1 MELRL
6 LKYFWTVA
14 DLGSVTAAA
23 EELYITQPTLS
34 RQIKELEKELG
45 TPLFTRDKNRLELTE
60 AGLFLRSRA
69 EEILALTQQTEQEF
83 SDRRRNMFSGRIRI
97 GAVEAESSQFLG
109 AVLESFVRDYPQ
121 VTFSIA
127 TGSGDIIKDQL
138 DKGLVDVGVLLEP
151 ITVNKY
157 SSIRLPIK
165 EEWGLFVPRDS
176 FLASQTSLSPADF
189 EGLPLLISA
198 RPEVQELLHNWMG
211 DAIHPEIIGNFNLT
225 FNALPLVERHVGNAV
240 AIRGTARNLDTQK
253 LVFLPLKPAL
263 TTYGAIVW
271 KKNRVM
277 TPLVSEFV
285 RRFKHA
291 SEA

>member
-14 DLGSVTAAA
+14 ELGSVTAAA

-60 AGLFLRSRA
+60 AGLFVRSRA
-69 EEILALTQQTEQEF
+69 EEILSLTQQTEQEF
-83 SDRRRNMFSGRIRI
+83 SDRRRNMFSGHIHI

-121 VTFSIA
+121 VTFCIT

-165 EEWGLFVPRDS
+165 EEWGLFVPHDS
-176 FLASQTSLSPADF
+176 FLASQTSLSPVDF
-189 EGLPLLISA
+189 DGLPLLISA
-198 RPEVQELLHNWMG
+198 RPEVQELLRNWMG
-211 DAIHPEIIGNFNLT
+211 SDIHPEIIGNFNLT

-240 AIRGTARNLDTQK
+240 AIRGTARNLDTRK
-253 LVFLPLKPAL
+253 PVFLPLTPAL
-263 TTYGAIVW
+263 TTYGAVVW

-285 RRFKHA
+285 RRLKHA